1 VAALPRNEL
10 QVAIFLRQQPDHENE
25 LKERLLT
32 LIDEFASL
40 EQSLNDPSVIND
52 QKQLRDVSRQYK
64 HMQPIIAKA
73 HDYLNILKRI
83 DDNDS
88 LISDRSLESELRD
101 LALEDNRE
109 LKEKLEERDA
119 ELKALLVPRDPNDF
133 KNCIVEIRA
142 GTGGDEAAIF
152 AGDLFNM
159 YQRFCDARG
168 YGIEVIDFTEGEH
181 GGFKEIIF
189 GVTGE
194 EAFGLLRYESGVH
207 RVQRVPATEAQ
218 GRIHTSAATVAV
230 LPEAEEVD
238 VELRDEELRI
248 DIFRSGGA
256 GGQNVNKVE
265 TAVRITHLPTGIVV
279 QCQDERSQLKNK
291 NKAMKVLRSRLYEL
305 ELEKQQSE
313 IGANRKDLIKSG
325 DRSEK
330 IRTYNYPQNRVTDHR
345 LTGDNK
351 NHALEQVMLGQL
363 DAIIA
368 ALRVVTHN

>member
-1 VAALPRNEL
+1 MNAANDTR
-10 QVAIFLRQQPDHENE
+10 HKSTH
-25 LKERLLT
+25 LKERLLA

-40 EQSLNDPSVIND
+40 EQALNDPAVIND

-64 HMQPIIAKA
+64 HLQPIVAKA
-73 HDYLNILKRI
+73 HDYLSALKRI
-83 DDNDS
+83 DDNDT
-88 LISDRSLESELRD
+88 LITDRSVDAELRE
-101 LALEDNRE
+101 LAIDDNRE
-109 LKEKLEERDA
+109 LRERVDALEA
-119 ELKALLVPRDPNDF
+119 ELKALLIPRDPNDF

-159 YQRFCDARG
+159 YQRFCENKSYAV
-168 YGIEVIDFTEGEH
+168 EVIDFTEGEH
-181 GGFKEIIF
+181 GGYKEIIF
-189 GVTGE
+189 EVSGE

-238 VELRDEELRI
+238 IDIRDEDLRI

-265 TAVRITHLPTGIVV
+265 TAVRITHLPSGIVV

-291 NKAMKVLRSRLYEL
+291 TKAMKVLRSRLYER
-305 ELEKQQSE
+305 ELERQQSE

-345 LTGDNK
+345 LLGDNK
-351 NHALEQVMLGQL
+351 NHALEQVVQGDL
-363 DAIIA
+363 DDIIS
-368 ALRVVTHN
+368 ALRANV